1 MVFIRTKISPAER
14 IDSKD
19 IFKKIF
25 EEGKKN
31 PNLFFGLK
39 GRKKI
44 PMSKYITMHRGKNVN
59 SNSYQEKKITRDQK
73 TKWQRIFNS
82 NT

>member
-44 PMSKYITMHRGKNVN
+44 PIPMTCFFSHKQGG
-59 SNSYQEKKITRDQK
+59 S
-73 TKWQRIFNS
+73 
-82 NT
+82 